1 MVMVMSLFLP
11 LAREEDETRRIGSS
25 GEEGG
30 ELRATANIGGC
41 GAERGVSAWRQGC
54 GGMETY
60 VGMEWNA
67 GRGNREREREVTDE
81 LLEVG
86 MKDASSTASSSTAS
100 ASASIQQRKWSNTPK
115 KDRKYFFLFGLL
127 NWSGFISSPF
137 HPAF

>member
-1 MVMVMSLFLP
+1 MMMVMSLFLP

-30 ELRATANIGGC
+30 ELRATGNIGGR

-67 GRGNREREREVTDE
+67 GRGNREREREVTDQ

-86 MKDASSTASSSTAS
+86 MKEKDASSTASSSTAS

-115 KDRKYFFLFGLL
+115 KTGNIFFCLL
-127 NWSGFISSPF
+127 C
-137 HPAF
+137 